1 VIRVAR
7 ATVTI
12 QYDQSAFAGVPT
24 ERFIE
29 ALEAE
34 GIPTQAS
41 YPPLHDLAVFKSGE
55 YRKRLCPEQRGQEHA
70 FLQANFSNTLT
81 AAWETVWLVH
91 RVLLAEEDDLAEIV
105 EAIRKIQRQA
115 KALL

>member
-1 VIRVAR
+1 
-7 ATVTI
+7 
-12 QYDQSAFAGVPT
+12 
-24 ERFIE
+24 
-29 ALEAE
+29 
-34 GIPTQAS
+34 
-41 YPPLHDLAVFKSGE
+41 
-55 YRKRLCPEQRGQEHA
+55 
-70 FLQANFSNTLT
+70 LQANFSNTLT